1 MNEKDDA
8 EKIIDADENSV
19 WTKQGKLP
27 QEVIV
32 DLSKTYNLK
41 GFTYLP
47 QQSRWPQ
54 GVIADY
60 EFMLSENGKQWKK
73 VSEGEF
79 SNIKNN
85 PIEQLI
91 EFKTTKARYFKF
103 VGKRSADDTEVFG
116 IAEIGVITE

>member
-1 MNEKDDA
+1 LNEKDDA

-54 GVIADY
+54 
-60 EFMLSENGKQWKK
+60 
-73 VSEGEF
+73 
-79 SNIKNN
+79 
-85 PIEQLI
+85 
-91 EFKTTKARYFKF
+91 
-103 VGKRSADDTEVFG
+103 
-116 IAEIGVITE
+116 